1 MKKAFQI
8 NCTIVSK
15 SSTIISF
22 EKVVTQTNQESEIN
36 VISKALRAKLK
47 LSRNKLI
54 DIDFDELIMRTANH
68 RFTLLKFWT
77 KFSMTIE
84 ELTRVIKC
92 FESSKIS
99 IFESKVFDHY
109 SLLLRLSWLFDVNAV
124 ISIREFKIIID
135 DSALKEITRN
145 IIDSEIIFCT
155 KHTLIMY
162 LKQALIKST
171 HKAKRQNESEQESSN
186 EIDSSN
192 DSFEDDLFDVENEQ
206 HLRNF
211 KRDSKL
217 SESIIK
223 KKVIDFFIL
232 RSESS
237 YSIQFNHITTEM
249 SNVSKL
255 SNRKV
260 IR

>member
-1 MKKAFQI
+1 
-8 NCTIVSK
+8 
-15 SSTIISF
+15 
-22 EKVVTQTNQESEIN
+22 
-36 VISKALRAKLK
+36 
-47 LSRNKLI
+47 
-54 DIDFDELIMRTANH
+54 
-68 RFTLLKFWT
+68 
-77 KFSMTIE
+77 
-84 ELTRVIKC
+84 
-92 FESSKIS
+92 
-99 IFESKVFDHY
+99 
-109 SLLLRLSWLFDVNAV
+109 
-124 ISIREFKIIID
+124 
-135 DSALKEITRN
+135 
-145 IIDSEIIFCT
+145 
-155 KHTLIMY
+155 MY